1 MHGYGL
7 IAHALSLFGW
17 VNLAR
22 NHGGESETDYFRDM
36 GFYLIRR
43 DETVIL
49 EKFASCWRKLFN
61 LFVVPRNVFGE
72 SISLTLIV
80 GLGRGQRHCVF
91 VIDLNEEGR
100 GGGGEEM
107 RWKKVRKI

>member
-22 NHGGESETDYFRDM
+22 NHGGHSETDYFKDM
-36 GFYLIRR
+36 RFYLIRR
-43 DETVIL
+43 DVTVIL
-49 EKFASCWRKLFN
+49 KQFAACWTKFFN
-61 LFVVPRNVFGE
+61 LFVVPRNVFGK
-72 SISLTLIV
+72 SIGLTLIV
-80 GLGRGQRHCVF
+80 GLGRGRRHCVL

-100 GGGGEEM
+100 GGEEM
-107 RWKKVRKI
+107 R